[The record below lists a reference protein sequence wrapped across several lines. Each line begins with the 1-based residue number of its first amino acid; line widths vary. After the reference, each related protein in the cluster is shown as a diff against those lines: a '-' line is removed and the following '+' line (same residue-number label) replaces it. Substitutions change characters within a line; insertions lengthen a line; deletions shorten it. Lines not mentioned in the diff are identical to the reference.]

1 MDRNT
6 SGIIFSSL
14 PVILRAH
21 YYLVST
27 VYRNEE
33 HSVHKQYIS
42 IHTEVRGV
50 KLCGHT
56 GTLKSSISNISIT
69 NSKSNYEIY
78 QMSYP
83 LQTTTMMMIT
93 ARRAA
98 TQAPAAAAPITT
110 EREKE

>member
-6 SGIIFSSL
+6 SRIIFSSL

-21 YYLVST
+21 VDYLVST

-50 KLCGHT
+50 KLCYT
-56 GTLKSSISNISIT
+56 GTLKSSKSNISIT